1 MIMEENDFIE
11 SAEKWFRSLPPEE
24 AQRFLQGISTQS
36 LLILFK
42 YFPDKEIVQTVLKL
56 RA

>member
-1 MIMEENDFIE
+1 MQEYDFIE
-11 SAEKWFRSLPPEE
+11 NAEKWFRSLPPEE

-42 YFPDKEIVQTVLKL
+42 HFPDKEIIQAVLKL

>member
-1 MIMEENDFIE
+1 MIMQEYDFIE
-11 SAEKWFRSLPPEE
+11 NAEKWFRSLPADE

-42 YFPDKEIVQTVLKL
+42 HFPDKEIIQAVLKL

>member
-1 MIMEENDFIE
+1 MIMENDDFIE
-11 SAEKWFRSLPPEE
+11 AAEKWFRSLPPEE

-42 YFPDKEIVQTVLKL
+42 HFPQKEIIQTVLKL

>member
-1 MIMEENDFIE
+1 MQENDFIDA
-11 SAEKWFRSLPPEE
+11 AEKWFRSLPAEE
-24 AQRFLQGISTQS
+24 AQRFLQGISLQS

-42 YFPDKEIVQTVLKL
+42 HFPDKEIIQTVLKL

>member
-1 MIMEENDFIE
+1 MEENDFIE

>member
-1 MIMEENDFIE
+1 MDKIDFID
-11 SAEKWFRSLPPEE
+11 SAEEWFKSLPAEE
-24 AQRFLQGISTQS
+24 AQRFVQGISTQS

-42 YFPDKEIVQTVLKL
+42 YFPNKEVIQTFLKL